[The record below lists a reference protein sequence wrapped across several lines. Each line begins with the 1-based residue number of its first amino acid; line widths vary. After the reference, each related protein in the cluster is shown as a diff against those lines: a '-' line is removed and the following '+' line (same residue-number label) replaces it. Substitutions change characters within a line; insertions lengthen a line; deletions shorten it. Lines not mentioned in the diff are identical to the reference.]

1 VNTALADLP
10 PSGGHPELSFLAG
23 GGELGAL
30 IRGHDWA
37 ATPLGPAPAWPQS
50 LKTAVRIML
59 TSRQPIWIGWG
70 PGLTFLYNDAYK
82 SIIGGKHPNALGRPT
97 ADVWREIWADIG
109 PLLATAM
116 GGVEGTYVEEQL
128 LIMER
133 NGYPEET
140 YYTFSYSPIP
150 GDDGQPG
157 GIICA
162 NSEDTHRVVGDR
174 QLALLRELA
183 AETVQARSWRAA
195 CERSATALARDPHDI
210 TFALLY
216 VIEPG
221 QDVAELAAKV
231 GLDPGAAGPGDRI
244 ALDAAGPWPIGSV
257 ARNHTVT
264 VVANLE
270 AAGLGGATGIWNRP
284 SERAALL
291 PVPASSD
298 TGRGGVLIVGL
309 NPYRLFDA
317 DYSAFLS
324 LVAGQI
330 SAAIASADAYEEERR
345 RAEALAELDR
355 AKTAFFSNV
364 SHEFRTPLTLMLGPL
379 EEVLASG
386 TAGAAVRAQVELAH
400 RNGTRLLRLVN
411 SLLDFS
417 RIEAGRVRAA
427 FEPVDL
433 GAITAEIASGF
444 RSAVERAGL
453 ELDVRCQPLPL
464 SSYVDRE
471 MWEKIVLNLLSNA
484 FKFTLSG
491 GIRVTTEPAAD
502 GRSARVSVA
511 DTGIGIPAGE
521 IPRLFER
528 FYRVEGAHGR
538 SFEGSGIGLAL
549 VAELVRLHG
558 GEITVESIVGQGTT
572 FTVVLPLG
580 RAHLPAAQV
589 RDRADA
595 ATAVVRAHEYLDEAL
610 RWLPEA
616 APMETAGALSTAGLG
631 AITPDG
637 ALRAGAG
644 KDVLLADDNADMRS
658 YVARLLEGQGYRVT
672 AVGDGAEAFAAA
684 AAAPPDLIL
693 TDVMMPKLDG
703 FGLLRAVRQE
713 PRTAGIPV
721 IMLSARAGE
730 EAKIEGLDAGADD
743 YLVKPFAARELV
755 ARVNANIQMAEMRRE
770 ASRAIWASE
779 QRFRIS
785 QDRLSMALSTG
796 GVGIFEW
803 EIDTDTVAVLGPIA
817 ELFGVN
823 RAEAEAAGLP
833 LASFVAGIHPQDRS
847 RVQEAIS
854 GAIATSTPYQA
865 EYRVTGSDRE
875 RIVLAMGRLSSEPE
889 RGRRLAGVIIDVT
902 EQRHVE
908 QALQALN
915 ERLEQ
920 RITEEVGERLK
931 AEDALRQ
938 AQKMEAVG
946 QLTGGLAHDFN
957 NLLAGISGSLEL
969 MQTRI
974 GQGRLDDIGR
984 YMAAAQGAAKRAA
997 ALTHRLL
1004 AFSRRQTLDPKP
1016 TNVHDRI
1023 TGMEDLIRRTV
1034 GPGIAVAVTE
1044 AADLWAALVDPNQLE
1059 NALLNLCINA
1069 RDAMPDGGR
1078 ITIATANRWLDPGPA
1093 RERDLAPGPYVS
1105 LCVTD
1110 TGTGMAPD
1118 VMAKAFEPFFTT
1130 KPIGQGTGLGLSMI
1144 YGFAQQSGGQVRI
1157 TSEIG
1162 QGTTVCLYLPRHD
1175 GRADAEAAPSGVTQP
1190 PRAEQGETVLVV
1202 DDEPTVRML
1211 VTEVLDE
1218 LGYTAIEATD
1228 SASGLQ
1234 VLQSDARID
1243 LLITDIGLPGGMN
1256 GRQMAD
1262 AARAQRPGLKVLF
1275 ITGYAETS
1283 ALGSGQLAAGM
1294 AVLTKPF
1301 VIETL
1306 GARIREII
1314 AGP

>member
-1 VNTALADLP
+1 MADSP
-10 PSGGHPELSFLAG
+10 PPEGQPELSFLAG
-23 GGELGAL
+23 GGELGGL
-30 IRGHDWA
+30 IRRHEWA

-70 PGLTFLYNDAYK
+70 PDLTFLYNDAYK
-82 SIIGGKHPNALGRPT
+82 SIIGGKHPQALGRPT

-116 GGVEGTYVEEQL
+116 GGTEGTYVEEQL

-183 AETVQARSWRAA
+183 AGTVQARSWRDA
-195 CERSATALARDPHDI
+195 CARSATALARDPHDI

-216 VIEPG
+216 VLEPG
-221 QDVAELAAKV
+221 QETAELAAGI
-231 GLDPGAAGPGDRI
+231 GLDPGAARIGDRI
-244 ALDAAGPWPIGSV
+244 GLEAGGPWPIGSV
-257 ARNHTVT
+257 ARGQGMC
-264 VVANLE
+264 VVENLA
-270 AAGLGGATGIWNRP
+270 AAGLGGAAGVWTRP
-284 SERAALL
+284 SDRAALL

-298 TGRGGVLIVGL
+298 TGRGGVLVVGL

-379 EEVLASG
+379 EEVLAG
-386 TAGAAVRAQVELAH
+386 DTADGAVRAQVELAH

-433 GAITAEIASGF
+433 GRITTEIASGF

-453 ELDVRCQPLPL
+453 VLEVCCTPLPL
-464 SSYVDRE
+464 PAFVDRE
-471 MWEKIVLNLLSNA
+471 MWEKIILNLLSNA
-484 FKFTLSG
+484 FKFTLRG
-491 GIRVTTEPAAD
+491 GIRVRVEPASD
-502 GRSARVSVA
+502 GRSALVSVA

-528 FYRVEGAHGR
+528 FYRVEGAQGR

-558 GEITVESIVGQGTT
+558 SEITVASRVGQGTT
-572 FTVVLPLG
+572 FTIALPLG

-589 RDRADA
+589 RDRAASA
-595 ATAVVRAHEYLDEAL
+595 ASAASAHEYLEEAL

-616 APMETAGALSTAGLG
+616 APMEAAGALSTAGLG

-637 ALRAGAG
+637 ALRTGSG
-644 KDVLLADDNADMRS
+644 KAVLLADDNADMRR

-672 AVGDGAEAFAAA
+672 AVGDGEAAFAAA

-693 TDVMMPKLDG
+693 TDVMMPKRDG
-703 FGLLRAVRQE
+703 FGLLRAVRQD

-743 YLVKPFAARELV
+743 YLVKPFAARELL

-770 ASRAIWASE
+770 ANRAIWASE
-779 QRFRIS
+779 QQVRIS

-803 EIDTDTVAVLGPIA
+803 EIETDTVAVLGPIA

-833 LASFVAGIHPQDRS
+833 LASFLAGIHPQDRA
-847 RVQEAIS
+847 RVQETIARAIS
-854 GAIATSTPYQA
+854 TSTSFQA

-875 RIVLAMGRLSSEPE
+875 RIVLAVGRLSAMPR

-902 EQRHVE
+902 EQRRVE

-915 ERLEQ
+915 DRLEQ
-920 RITEEVGERLK
+920 RIAAEVGERLK

-974 GQGRLDDIGR
+974 GQGRLDEIGR

-1016 TNVHDRI
+1016 TNVNDRI
-1023 TGMEDLIRRTV
+1023 AGMEELIRRTV
-1034 GPGIAVAVTE
+1034 GPAIVVEVVG
-1044 AADLWAALVDPNQLE
+1044 AAGLWTALVDPHQLE

-1069 RDAMPDGGR
+1069 RDAMPEGGR
-1078 ITIATANRWLDPGPA
+1078 IAIETANRWLDPSMA
-1093 RERDLAPGPYVS
+1093 RERDLDPGQYVT

-1110 TGTGMAPD
+1110 SGTGMTPE
-1118 VMAKAFEPFFTT
+1118 VMTKAFEPFFTT

-1144 YGFAQQSGGQVRI
+1144 YGFVKQSGGQVRI
-1157 TSEIG
+1157 ESEVG
-1162 QGTTVCLYLPRHD
+1162 RGTTVCLYLPRHEGEAD
-1175 GRADAEAAPSGVTQP
+1175 GEHLLSDPTQA

-1218 LGYTAIEATD
+1218 LGYTALEAAD
-1228 SASGLQ
+1228 SIAGLQ
-1234 VLQSDARID
+1234 VLQSDVRID
-1243 LLITDIGLPGGMN
+1243 LLITDIGLPGGLN
-1256 GRQMAD
+1256 GRQMAE
-1262 AARAQRPGLKVLF
+1262 AARERRPGLKVLF

-1283 ALGSGQLAAGM
+1283 VLGNGRLAPGM

>member
-1 VNTALADLP
+1 MADSP
-10 PSGGHPELSFLAG
+10 PPEGQPELSFLAG
-23 GGELGAL
+23 GGELGGL
-30 IRGHDWA
+30 IRRHEWA

-70 PGLTFLYNDAYK
+70 PDLTFLYNDAYK
-82 SIIGGKHPNALGRPT
+82 SIIGGKHPQALGRPT

-116 GGVEGTYVEEQL
+116 GGTEGTYVEEQL

-183 AETVQARSWRAA
+183 AGTVQARSWRDA
-195 CERSATALARDPHDI
+195 CARSATALARDPHDI

-216 VIEPG
+216 VLEPG
-221 QDVAELAAKV
+221 QETAELAAGI
-231 GLDPGAAGPGDRI
+231 GLDPGAARIGDRI
-244 ALDAAGPWPIGSV
+244 GLEAGGPWPIGSV
-257 ARNHTVT
+257 ARGQGMC
-264 VVANLE
+264 VVENLA
-270 AAGLGGATGIWNRP
+270 AAGLGGAAGVWTRP
-284 SERAALL
+284 SDRAALL

-298 TGRGGVLIVGL
+298 TGRGGVLVVGL

-364 SHEFRTPLTLMLGPL
+364 SHEFRTPLTLLLGPL
-379 EEVLASG
+379 EEVLAG
-386 TAGAAVRAQVELAH
+386 DTADGAVRAQVELAH

-433 GAITAEIASGF
+433 GRITTEIASGF

-453 ELDVRCQPLPL
+453 VLEVCCTPLPL
-464 SSYVDRE
+464 PAFVDRE
-471 MWEKIVLNLLSNA
+471 MWEKIILNLLSNA
-484 FKFTLSG
+484 FKFTLRG
-491 GIRVTTEPAAD
+491 GIRVRVEPASD
-502 GRSARVSVA
+502 GRSALVSVA

-528 FYRVEGAHGR
+528 FYRVEGAQGR

-558 GEITVESIVGQGTT
+558 SEITVASRVGQGTT
-572 FTVVLPLG
+572 FTIALPLG

-589 RDRADA
+589 RDRAASA
-595 ATAVVRAHEYLDEAL
+595 ASAASAHEYLEEAL

-616 APMETAGALSTAGLG
+616 APMEAAGALSTAGLG

-637 ALRAGAG
+637 ALRTGSG
-644 KDVLLADDNADMRS
+644 KAVLLADDNADMRR

-672 AVGDGAEAFAAA
+672 AVGDGEAAFAAA

-693 TDVMMPKLDG
+693 TDVMMPKRDG
-703 FGLLRAVRQE
+703 FGLLRAVRQD

-743 YLVKPFAARELV
+743 YLVKPFAARELL

-770 ASRAIWASE
+770 ANRAIWASE
-779 QRFRIS
+779 QQVRIS

-803 EIDTDTVAVLGPIA
+803 EIETDTVAVLGPIA

-833 LASFVAGIHPQDRS
+833 LASFLAGIHPQDRA
-847 RVQEAIS
+847 RVQETIARAIS
-854 GAIATSTPYQA
+854 TSTSFQA

-875 RIVLAMGRLSSEPE
+875 RIVLAVGRLSAMPR

-902 EQRHVE
+902 EQRRVE

-915 ERLEQ
+915 DRLEQ
-920 RITEEVGERLK
+920 RIAAEVGERLK

-974 GQGRLDDIGR
+974 GQGRLDEIGR

-1016 TNVHDRI
+1016 TNVNDRI
-1023 TGMEDLIRRTV
+1023 AGMEELIRRTV
-1034 GPGIAVAVTE
+1034 GPAIVVEVVG
-1044 AADLWAALVDPNQLE
+1044 AAGLWTALVDPHQLE

-1069 RDAMPDGGR
+1069 RDAMPEGGR
-1078 ITIATANRWLDPGPA
+1078 IAIETANRWLDPSMA
-1093 RERDLAPGPYVS
+1093 RERDLDPGQYVT

-1110 TGTGMAPD
+1110 SGTGMTPE
-1118 VMAKAFEPFFTT
+1118 VMTKAFEPFFTT

-1144 YGFAQQSGGQVRI
+1144 YGFVKQSGGQVRI
-1157 TSEIG
+1157 ESEVG
-1162 QGTTVCLYLPRHD
+1162 RGTTVCLYLPRHEGEAD
-1175 GRADAEAAPSGVTQP
+1175 GEHLLSDPTQA

-1218 LGYTAIEATD
+1218 LGYTALEAAD
-1228 SASGLQ
+1228 SIAGLQ
-1234 VLQSDARID
+1234 VLQSDVRID
-1243 LLITDIGLPGGMN
+1243 LLITDIGLPGGLN
-1256 GRQMAD
+1256 GRQMAE
-1262 AARAQRPGLKVLF
+1262 AARERRPGLKVLF

-1283 ALGSGQLAAGM
+1283 VLGNGRLAPGM

>member
-1 VNTALADLP
+1 MADSP
-10 PSGGHPELSFLAG
+10 PPEGQPELSFLAG
-23 GGELGAL
+23 GGELGGL
-30 IRGHDWA
+30 IRRHEWA

-59 TSRQPIWIGWG
+59 TSRQPIQIGWG
-70 PGLTFLYNDAYK
+70 PDLTFLYNDAYK
-82 SIIGGKHPNALGRPT
+82 SIIGGKHPQALGRPT

-116 GGVEGTYVEEQL
+116 GGTEGTYVEEQL

-183 AETVQARSWRAA
+183 AGTVQARSWRDA
-195 CERSATALARDPHDI
+195 CARSATALARDPHDI

-216 VIEPG
+216 VLEPG
-221 QDVAELAAKV
+221 QETAELAAGI
-231 GLDPGAAGPGDRI
+231 GLDPGAARIGDRI
-244 ALDAAGPWPIGSV
+244 GLEAGGPWPIGSV
-257 ARNHTVT
+257 ARGQGMC
-264 VVANLE
+264 VVENLA
-270 AAGLGGATGIWNRP
+270 AAGLGGAAGVWTRP
-284 SERAALL
+284 SDRAALL

-298 TGRGGVLIVGL
+298 TGRGGVLVVGL

-379 EEVLASG
+379 EEVLAG
-386 TAGAAVRAQVELAH
+386 DTADGAVRAQVELAH

-433 GAITAEIASGF
+433 GRITTEIASGF

-453 ELDVRCQPLPL
+453 VLEVCCTPLPL
-464 SSYVDRE
+464 PAFVDRE
-471 MWEKIVLNLLSNA
+471 MWEKIILNLLSNA
-484 FKFTLSG
+484 FKFTLRG
-491 GIRVTTEPAAD
+491 GIRVRVEPASD
-502 GRSARVSVA
+502 GRSALVSVA

-528 FYRVEGAHGR
+528 FYRVEGAQGR

-558 GEITVESIVGQGTT
+558 SEITVASRVGQGTT
-572 FTVVLPLG
+572 FTIALPLG

-589 RDRADA
+589 RDRAASA
-595 ATAVVRAHEYLDEAL
+595 ASAASAHEYLEEAL

-616 APMETAGALSTAGLG
+616 APMEAAGALSTAGLG

-637 ALRAGAG
+637 ALRTGSG
-644 KDVLLADDNADMRS
+644 KAVLLADDNADMRR

-672 AVGDGAEAFAAA
+672 AVGDGEAAFAAA

-693 TDVMMPKLDG
+693 TDVMMPKRDG
-703 FGLLRAVRQE
+703 FGLLRAVRQD

-743 YLVKPFAARELV
+743 YLVKPFAARELL

-770 ASRAIWASE
+770 ANRAIWASE
-779 QRFRIS
+779 QQVRIS

-803 EIDTDTVAVLGPIA
+803 EIETDTVAVLGPIA

-833 LASFVAGIHPQDRS
+833 LASFLAGIHPQDRA
-847 RVQEAIS
+847 RVQETIARAIS
-854 GAIATSTPYQA
+854 TSTSFQA

-875 RIVLAMGRLSSEPE
+875 RIVLAVGRLSAMPR

-902 EQRHVE
+902 EQRRVE

-915 ERLEQ
+915 DRLEQ
-920 RITEEVGERLK
+920 RIAAEVGERLK

-974 GQGRLDDIGR
+974 GQGRLDEIGR

-1016 TNVHDRI
+1016 TNVNDRI
-1023 TGMEDLIRRTV
+1023 AGMEELIRRTV
-1034 GPGIAVAVTE
+1034 GPAIVVEVVG
-1044 AADLWAALVDPNQLE
+1044 AAGLWTALVDPHQLE

-1069 RDAMPDGGR
+1069 RDAMPEGGR
-1078 ITIATANRWLDPGPA
+1078 IAIETANRWLDPSMA
-1093 RERDLAPGPYVS
+1093 RERDLDPGQYVT

-1110 TGTGMAPD
+1110 SGTGMTPE
-1118 VMAKAFEPFFTT
+1118 VMTKAFEPFFTT

-1144 YGFAQQSGGQVRI
+1144 YGFVKQSGGQVRI
-1157 TSEIG
+1157 ESEVG
-1162 QGTTVCLYLPRHD
+1162 RGTTVCLYLPRHEGEAD
-1175 GRADAEAAPSGVTQP
+1175 GEHLLSDPTQA

-1218 LGYTAIEATD
+1218 LGYTALEAAD
-1228 SASGLQ
+1228 SIAGLQ
-1234 VLQSDARID
+1234 VLQSDVRID
-1243 LLITDIGLPGGMN
+1243 LLITDIGLPGGLN
-1256 GRQMAD
+1256 GRQMAE
-1262 AARAQRPGLKVLF
+1262 AARERRPGLKVLF

-1283 ALGSGQLAAGM
+1283 VLGNGRLAPGM

>member
-1 VNTALADLP
+1 LADSP
-10 PSGGHPELSFLAG
+10 APEGQPELSFLAG

-30 IRGHDWA
+30 IRRHDWV

-70 PGLTFLYNDAYK
+70 PDLTFLYNDAYK
-82 SIIGGKHPNALGRPT
+82 SIIGGKHPQALGRPT

-116 GGVEGTYVEEQL
+116 GGTEGTYVEEQL

-183 AETVQARSWRAA
+183 AGTVQARSWRDA
-195 CERSATALARDPHDI
+195 CARSATALARDPHDI

-216 VIEPG
+216 VLEPG
-221 QDVAELAAKV
+221 QETAELAAGI
-231 GLDPGAAGPGDRI
+231 GLDPGAARIGDRI
-244 ALDAAGPWPIGSV
+244 GLDAGGPWPIGSV
-257 ARNHTVT
+257 ARGQGMC
-264 VVANLE
+264 VVENLA
-270 AAGLGGATGIWNRP
+270 AAGLCGAAGVWTRP
-284 SERAALL
+284 SDRAALL

-298 TGRGGVLIVGL
+298 TGRGGVLVVGL

-379 EEVLASG
+379 EEVLAG
-386 TAGAAVRAQVELAH
+386 DTADGAVRAQVELAH

-417 RIEAGRVRAA
+417 RIEAGRVRAV

-433 GAITAEIASGF
+433 GRITTEIASGF

-453 ELDVRCQPLPL
+453 VLEVCCTPLPL
-464 SSYVDRE
+464 PAFVDRE
-471 MWEKIVLNLLSNA
+471 MWEKIILNLLSNA
-484 FKFTLSG
+484 FKFTLRG
-491 GIRVTTEPAAD
+491 GIRVRVEPSSD
-502 GRSARVSVA
+502 GRSALVSVA
-511 DTGIGIPAGE
+511 DTGIGIPAEE

-528 FYRVEGAHGR
+528 FYRVEGAQGR

-558 GEITVESIVGQGTT
+558 SEITVASRVGHGTT
-572 FTVVLPLG
+572 FTIALPLG

-589 RDRADA
+589 RDRAASA
-595 ATAVVRAHEYLDEAL
+595 ASAASAHEYLEEAL

-616 APMETAGALSTAGLG
+616 APMEAAGALSTLGLG

-637 ALRAGAG
+637 ALRTGSG
-644 KDVLLADDNADMRS
+644 KAVLLADDNADMRR

-672 AVGDGAEAFAAA
+672 AVGDGEAAFAAA
-684 AAAPPDLIL
+684 AAAPPDLVL
-693 TDVMMPKLDG
+693 TDVMMPRRDG
-703 FGLLRAVRQE
+703 FGLLRAVRQD

-770 ASRAIWASE
+770 ANRAIWASE
-779 QRFRIS
+779 QQVRIS

-803 EIDTDTVAVLGPIA
+803 EIETDTVAVLGPIA

-833 LASFVAGIHPQDRS
+833 LASFLAGIHPQDRS
-847 RVQEAIS
+847 RVQETIARAIS
-854 GAIATSTPYQA
+854 ASTSFQA

-875 RIVLAMGRLSSEPE
+875 RIVLAVGRLSAMPK

-902 EQRHVE
+902 EQRRVE

-915 ERLEQ
+915 DRLEQ
-920 RITEEVGERLK
+920 RIAAEVSERLK

-938 AQKMEAVG
+938 VQKMEAVG

-974 GQGRLDDIGR
+974 GQGRLDEIGR

-1016 TNVHDRI
+1016 TNVNDRI
-1023 TGMEDLIRRTV
+1023 AGMEELIRRTV
-1034 GPGIAVAVTE
+1034 GPAIVVEVVG
-1044 AADLWAALVDPNQLE
+1044 AAGLWTALVDPHQLE

-1069 RDAMPDGGR
+1069 RDAMPEGGR
-1078 ITIATANRWLDPGPA
+1078 IAIETANRWLDPPMA
-1093 RERDLAPGPYVS
+1093 KERDLEPGQYIT

-1110 TGTGMAPD
+1110 SGTGMTPE
-1118 VMAKAFEPFFTT
+1118 VMTKAFEPFFTT

-1144 YGFAQQSGGQVRI
+1144 YGSVKQSSGQVRI
-1157 TSEIG
+1157 ESEVG
-1162 QGTTVCLYLPRHD
+1162 RGTTVCLYLPRHEGD
-1175 GRADAEAAPSGVTQP
+1175 ADEENPLSGLTQA

-1211 VTEVLDE
+1211 VTEVLDD
-1218 LGYTAIEATD
+1218 LGYTAIEAAD
-1228 SASGLQ
+1228 SIAGLQ
-1234 VLQSDARID
+1234 VLQSDVRVD
-1243 LLITDIGLPGGMN
+1243 LLITDVGLPGGMN

-1262 AARAQRPGLKVLF
+1262 VARERRPGLKVLF

-1283 ALGSGQLAAGM
+1283 VLGNGRLAPGM

>member
-1 VNTALADLP
+1 MADSP
-10 PSGGHPELSFLAG
+10 PPEGQPELSFLAG
-23 GGELGAL
+23 GGELGGL
-30 IRGHDWA
+30 IRRHEWA

-70 PGLTFLYNDAYK
+70 PDLTFLYNDAYK
-82 SIIGGKHPNALGRPT
+82 SIIGGKHPQALGRPT

-116 GGVEGTYVEEQL
+116 GGTEGTYVEEQL

-183 AETVQARSWRAA
+183 AGTVQARSWRDA
-195 CERSATALARDPHDI
+195 CARSATALARDPHDI

-216 VIEPG
+216 VLEPG
-221 QDVAELAAKV
+221 QETAELAAGI
-231 GLDPGAAGPGDRI
+231 GLDPGAARIGDRI
-244 ALDAAGPWPIGSV
+244 GLEAGGPWPIGSV
-257 ARNHTVT
+257 ARGQGMC
-264 VVANLE
+264 VVENLA
-270 AAGLGGATGIWNRP
+270 AAGLGGAAGVWTRP
-284 SERAALL
+284 SDRAALL

-298 TGRGGVLIVGL
+298 TGRGGVLVVGL

-379 EEVLASG
+379 EEVLAG
-386 TAGAAVRAQVELAH
+386 DTADGAVRAQVELAH

-433 GAITAEIASGF
+433 GRITTEIASGF

-453 ELDVRCQPLPL
+453 VLEVCCTPLPL
-464 SSYVDRE
+464 PAFVDRE
-471 MWEKIVLNLLSNA
+471 MWEKIILNLLSNA
-484 FKFTLSG
+484 FKFTLRG
-491 GIRVTTEPAAD
+491 GIRVRVEPASD
-502 GRSARVSVA
+502 GRSALVSVA

-528 FYRVEGAHGR
+528 FYRVEGAQGR

-558 GEITVESIVGQGTT
+558 SEITVASRVGQGTT
-572 FTVVLPLG
+572 FTIALPLG

-589 RDRADA
+589 RDRAASA
-595 ATAVVRAHEYLDEAL
+595 ASAASAHEYLEEAL

-616 APMETAGALSTAGLG
+616 APMEAAGALSTAGLG

-637 ALRAGAG
+637 ALRTGSG
-644 KDVLLADDNADMRS
+644 KAVLLADDNADMRR

-672 AVGDGAEAFAAA
+672 AVGDGEAAFAAA

-693 TDVMMPKLDG
+693 TDVMMPKRDG
-703 FGLLRAVRQE
+703 FGLLRAVRQD

-743 YLVKPFAARELV
+743 YLVKPFAARELL

-770 ASRAIWASE
+770 ANRAIWASE
-779 QRFRIS
+779 QQVRIS

-803 EIDTDTVAVLGPIA
+803 EIETDTVAVLGPIA
-817 ELFGVN
+817 ELFGVK

-833 LASFVAGIHPQDRS
+833 LASFLAGIHPQDRA
-847 RVQEAIS
+847 RVQETIARAIS
-854 GAIATSTPYQA
+854 TSTSFQA

-875 RIVLAMGRLSSEPE
+875 RIVLAVGRLSAMPR

-902 EQRHVE
+902 EQRRVE

-915 ERLEQ
+915 DRLEQ
-920 RITEEVGERLK
+920 RIAAEVGERLK

-974 GQGRLDDIGR
+974 GQGRLDEIGR

-1016 TNVHDRI
+1016 TNVNDRI
-1023 TGMEDLIRRTV
+1023 AGMVELIRRTV
-1034 GPGIAVAVTE
+1034 GPALVVEVVG
-1044 AADLWAALVDPNQLE
+1044 AAGLWTALVDPHQLE

-1069 RDAMPDGGR
+1069 RDAMPEGGR
-1078 ITIATANRWLDPGPA
+1078 IAIETANRWLDPSMA
-1093 RERDLAPGPYVS
+1093 RERDLDPGQYVT

-1110 TGTGMAPD
+1110 SGTGMTPE
-1118 VMAKAFEPFFTT
+1118 VMTKAFEPFFTT

-1144 YGFAQQSGGQVRI
+1144 YGFVKQSGGQVRI
-1157 TSEIG
+1157 ESEVG
-1162 QGTTVCLYLPRHD
+1162 RGTTVCLYLPRHEGEAD
-1175 GRADAEAAPSGVTQP
+1175 GEHLLSDPTQA

-1218 LGYTAIEATD
+1218 LGYTALEAAD
-1228 SASGLQ
+1228 SIAGLQ
-1234 VLQSDARID
+1234 VLQSDVRID
-1243 LLITDIGLPGGMN
+1243 LLITDIGLPGGLN
-1256 GRQMAD
+1256 GRQMAE
-1262 AARAQRPGLKVLF
+1262 AARERRPGLKVLF

-1283 ALGSGQLAAGM
+1283 VLGNGRLAPGM